1 MIRIIS
7 FRPGVI
13 GNNTAFECMALIYK
27 ALQKQYDYG
36 FTIVKSEEDDFYD
49 PDLKIVSIPKK
60 IWKSFPD
67 IPFFPYSST
76 RRTTLESL
84 FKTSDIVLTVDPSRY
99 YQGLL
104 AIRYGN
110 RLNMPV
116 FFDASL
122 TLLGQNKEF
131 LWRLFRPIIKKALYQ
146 ASGIIVTVPKCIERF
161 NDLRLFDE
169 KIANKFTIMGHPV
182 DTSIFKPA
190 NKRSEQD
197 GTLKVI
203 VVSRLVP
210 EKGLY
215 YILEAMT
222 PLLKENPKLVLQ
234 ILGSGSME
242 GLLLK
247 EITQRNLNRQ
257 VEIIKPIPH
266 AELPEI
272 LGSADIFINH
282 MVPDSRSEEAFGAVN
297 IEAMSCGLPAILS
310 RVGGIPYVIR
320 EEGIAILVE
329 PRNIIETR
337 IALKKLIDNESLR
350 KDMGEKARAY
360 VKKYYSLEHIAEK
373 YHNMLTG
380 ELALK

>member
-1 MIRIIS
+1 MKKIIS

-27 ALQKQYDYG
+27 ELQKQYDYG

-49 PDLKIVSIPKK
+49 PDLKIVSISKK

-67 IPFFPYSST
+67 IPFFPYAST
-76 RRTTLESL
+76 RKKTLEPI
-84 FKTSDIVLTVDPSRY
+84 FKESDIVLTVDPTRY

-110 RLNMPV
+110 RLNKPV

-169 KIANKFTIMGHPV
+169 KIAPKFTVMGHPV
-182 DTSIFKPA
+182 DTSRFKSA
-190 NKRSEQD
+190 DKRSDQN
-197 GTLKVI
+197 GVLIAI

-234 ILGSGSME
+234 ILGSGPME
-242 GLLLK
+242 SLLRK
-247 EITQRNLNRQ
+247 EITERNLENQ
-257 VEIIKPIPH
+257 VEFIKPVPH
-266 AELPEI
+266 TELPEI

-282 MVPDSRSEEAFGAVN
+282 MVPNSRSEEAFGAVN
-297 IEAMSCGLPAILS
+297 IEAMSCGLPVVLS

-320 EEGIAILVE
+320 EEGVAILVE
-329 PRNIIETR
+329 PRNIVEMRAAITR
-337 IALKKLIDNESLR
+337 LLTDSSLR
-350 KDMGEKARAY
+350 KEMGEKARAY
-360 VKKYYSLEHIAEK
+360 VKKYYDLEFIAEK
-373 YHNMLTG
+373 YHNMITG
-380 ELALK
+380 ALA